1 MNVANT
7 YTDSVNNITKNELNN
22 NIDKSQKESIAI
34 SNSYTDNRFN
44 QVQFQ
49 NEARFDSMDKKIND
63 NANKANAGIASVA
76 SMANIP
82 YTTNTTF
89 SAGMGVGNYRNGN
102 AIAAGAQ
109 YKISDN
115 VNVRTSVSWN
125 NEDSAVVGGGIAV
138 GW

>member
-1 MNVANT
+1 
-7 YTDSVNNITKNELNN
+7 
-22 NIDKSQKESIAI
+22 
-34 SNSYTDNRFN
+34 
-44 QVQFQ
+44 
-49 NEARFDSMDKKIND
+49 
-63 NANKANAGIASVA
+63 
-76 SMANIP
+76 
-82 YTTNTTF
+82 TNTTF